1 MGFRI
6 QRRTCVLEFDPE
18 KFPEYEGA
26 EVHCRL
32 DIDTEAFL
40 ELERLQS
47 AITDDAASGEKVRGM
62 LGFFADN
69 IVTAWNLEDENGE
82 ALPVTLDALMAMP
95 PKLTLNLIPLWKAAA
110 IGIDAPLEEAS
121 PNGNT
126 SGEPSTPREES

>member
-47 AITDDAASGEKVRGM
+47 AITDDAANGEKVRAM

-69 IVTAWNLEDENGE
+69 IVESWNLEDENGDP
-82 ALPVTLDALMAMP
+82 LPITLDTLMAMP

-110 IGIDAPLEEAS
+110 VGIDAPLEAPS
-121 PNGNT
+121 PNGEL
-126 SGEPSTPREES
+126 SEER